1 MFVHISSSNCLIIAS
16 FNRIQKLLFCYSS
29 NISTENLSQ
38 VLSLCTRIAHNHNQ
52 FNLLTTN
59 PLHFRLSKTTWN
71 FIVLIGLTCLMALL
85 VSSQQPHIAVLE
97 NDAQEDLLPIE
108 YRNPFLKTPRVRALL
123 DRSSWFGPGE
133 NQVRPPY

>member
-1 MFVHISSSNCLIIAS
+1 
-16 FNRIQKLLFCYSS
+16 
-29 NISTENLSQ
+29 
-38 VLSLCTRIAHNHNQ
+38 
-52 FNLLTTN
+52 
-59 PLHFRLSKTTWN
+59 
-71 FIVLIGLTCLMALL
+71 MALP

-133 NQVRPPY
+133 NQVRHSHIAHIGSPPFKNSIITVVFYR